1 MTKFKPGDHALLMAE
16 QAGFAEFAVMPE
28 SQCIKLPP
36 SLPFEEAASMALV
49 YDTAYFALKDRG
61 RIAPGETVLVLGAT
75 GGVGL
80 AAIQLAKAMGGKVFA
95 AVASKDKEDI
105 VRAAGADAIVDLSAP
120 DLHESLRAQVFALTG
135 KKGVD
140 IIVDMLGG
148 DIFDAAVR
156 ALAWCGRL
164 IVIGFASGR
173 IPSLKMNYVLVK
185 NIEVS
190 GMQISDYRKRRPA
203 DMQAAFADIIALH
216 AAGKLKPLPTKAYP
230 LEQFAEAL
238 SDIKDRKV
246 RGRIVLTMRRNI
258 SQSRQARRASAG
270 FVEVDAF
277 QREQF
282 LLGGGAAVGREA
294 AGLVA
299 GGQHAVAGDDD
310 RHRVFPHRLADI
322 AGALPAGQA
331 ELFRQLAVGH
341 GVAEADAAQRR
352 VEFLAEIVDA
362 VEIDGDGGKIDRLAG
377 QIALD
382 VGDERLD
389 PRRHVGRAG
398 AVAFPGE
405 AQLGLAA
412 ILFRQ
417 LHADE
422 PARVPRDAAFAD
434 RGVEQM
440 MMGGLRVHAPKFR
453 SARPAMPPD
462 LCADARYIIG
472 QYGATP

>member
-1 MTKFKPGDHALLMAE
+1 M
-16 QAGFAEFAVMPE
+16 
-28 SQCIKLPP
+28 
-36 SLPFEEAASMALV
+36 
-49 YDTAYFALKDRG
+49 
-61 RIAPGETVLVLGAT
+61 
-75 GGVGL
+75 
-80 AAIQLAKAMGGKVFA
+80 
-95 AVASKDKEDI
+95 
-105 VRAAGADAIVDLSAP
+105 RACAQ
-120 DLHESLRAQVFALTG
+120 QVFALTD

-148 DIFDAAVR
+148 DMFDAAVR

-203 DMQAAFADIIALH
+203 DMQAAFADIYAMH

-230 LEQFAEAL
+230 LEQFAQAL
-238 SDIKDRKV
+238 RRHQGPQGARAHRADDGQIGLDRPGR
-246 RGRIVLTMRRNI
+246 RGRSGL
-258 SQSRQARRASAG
+258 ARRALLKA
-270 FVEVDAF
+270 DAF
-277 QREQF
+277 ERQQL

-310 RHRVFPHRLADI
+310 RHRIFPHRLADV

-331 ELFRQLAVGH
+331 ELLGQFAVGH

-352 VEFLAEIVDA
+352 VELLAEVVDA
-362 VEIDGDGGKIDRLAG
+362 VEIDRDGGKIDRLAG

-382 VGDERLD
+382 VGDQRLH
-389 PRRHVGRAG
+389 PRRHVGGVG
-398 AVAFPGE
+398 AVAFHGE
-405 AQLGLAA
+405 AKLGLAA

-417 LHADE
+417 LHADQ
-422 PARVPRDAAFAD
+422 PARDSTRRRTRRSRCRTDDDGRLACSCA
-434 RGVEQM
+434 E
-440 MMGGLRVHAPKFR
+440 LR
-453 SARPAMPPD
+453 SAHARQCHPI
-462 LCADARYIIG
+462 CATVHRHIIG